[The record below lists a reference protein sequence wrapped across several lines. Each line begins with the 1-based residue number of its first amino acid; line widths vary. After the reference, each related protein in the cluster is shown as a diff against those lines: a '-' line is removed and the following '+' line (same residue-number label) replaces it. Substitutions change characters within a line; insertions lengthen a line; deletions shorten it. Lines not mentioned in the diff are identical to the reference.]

1 MKIKSFLIMTGLLLC
16 GSAMAQD
23 LTIVE
28 DLASYTGTDAT
39 VFSKADGNVY
49 KYNSMGQ
56 YEKYGVYE
64 VVDFAAPQVTEVEYI
79 TNAANSELFIPD
91 YRPKSNTRVF
101 ATVEIASTTGGRAP
115 VFGTRDYTGSW
126 PNAFYFETVNDSKV
140 HAKLVNEDDFATDG
154 TPYVGV
160 KSVFDLNGSTGQSNV
175 YVNGNTIASATWTK
189 WADDYDYKYF
199 LSFFSVNQ
207 NNTDLRWRSYQPEN
221 MKLYGAK
228 IYEGNTL
235 VMDLVP
241 VVTSDGKGG
250 LKDRLTGSVYTNG
263 RGTISASGSYSVAD
277 ASKGVATYEDKLVY
291 NTADNNMYRWNGS
304 AWENQGLGLQEISDT
319 KYYKF
324 YDNSTDTWNWSY
336 PGSAYDGTFAG
347 YKTDVSATYGS
358 RANHNDAQIGAGGH
372 EPLQY
377 NMTCFESGANYRLS
391 FDFTTGGFSSWS
403 GSVYSL
409 PLYLY
414 AGNYGSVGDWGYL
427 SEHIGDANTW
437 AYVQVPF
444 NAQSDWHI
452 ARNFTATGDK
462 ASFIFP
468 FGAVSDGGDGFKF
481 WFDNIYI
488 QKYLYPAT
496 YPAIS
501 LTSAIE
507 ALIAEADAFDSSNTT
522 PALSTTLTTAR
533 NEADAHKNDADLSK
547 QKDVLDALQKA
558 LDNAKAV
565 DITILRQTIAIVEP
579 MGIDV
584 TAANDFLANG
594 TSNAALI
601 PIINALRQARQFKAK
616 GEHITFTGTEPV
628 VGETYYLY
636 NVGQKR
642 FLCGAAD
649 GGHQIALDFIGEAV
663 TVENNSNGGYQLK
676 NSFHDKWINHWAG
689 TGYLD
694 CGENRTEGVWYFIAV
709 GGNKYSISSAETND
723 GATLLGYNAPAV
735 PTYGL
740 GALDA
745 TNDWAQTLNSNCSD
759 ANNANNQWMFVSKA
773 ERDALLATATE
784 ANGID
789 ASYYIKDAKF
799 DRNHNQ
805 QSSWTF
811 DGVSVPSGE
820 WEDMTCDAWDK
831 GNIKVYQEL
840 TGLKPGKY
848 KVSVQGL
855 YRHLVH
861 NSEYPLAIAGTN
873 KTDGAVVYGTNG
885 AGETKTAYLK
895 TIADMVDNI
904 PGMGQPVEVAGVKH
918 YIPCDSRYYKYRLT
932 YNGYQY
938 WFHNGLNWS
947 TTDDYVVVG
956 DDGKL
961 TIGVEKTSTD
971 SGEYLLLDNFRLTY
985 YGPVSKEITLTNG
998 YATFSA
1004 AESYKVTTGGV
1015 NAYKVTEKKNS
1026 YVILTAIE
1034 DIPANTGV
1042 VLYGEGAAKAELEQV
1057 GETTADVSGN
1067 MMKPNV
1073 TASVLSQESDGC
1085 KNYLLACDSNDSSVC
1100 VFRPSSGKGTL
1111 AAGRAYLALPI
1122 ESSGVKYYI
1131 GFDDDD
1137 ATAISLTPN
1146 PSPVGEGSIYNLA
1159 GQRLEKMQKG
1169 VNIVNGKKILK

>member
-1 MKIKSFLIMTGLLLC
+1 MKIKSFIILTGLLLC
-16 GSAMAQD
+16 SSAKAQD

-64 VVDFAAPQVTEVEYI
+64 VVDFEAPQVTEVEYI
-79 TNAANSELFIPD
+79 TNAANSDLIIPD

-101 ATVEIASTTGGRAP
+101 ATVEIASTANDRKG
-115 VFGTRDYTGSW
+115 VFGTREYNSGW
-126 PNAFYFETVNDSKV
+126 PNAFYFETVSDNKV
-140 HAKLVNEDDFATDG
+140 HAKLGNEADVATDG
-154 TPYVGV
+154 TPFVGV

-189 WADDYDYKYF
+189 WADGYDYKYF
-199 LSFFSVNQ
+199 LTFFAVRQ
-207 NNTDLRWRSYQPEN
+207 NNVECYNWQPEG

-228 IYEGNTL
+228 IYEGSTL

-241 VVTSDGKGG
+241 VVTSAGKGG

-263 RGTISASGSYSVAD
+263 NGTISASGSYSVA
-277 ASKGVATYEDKLVY
+277 AANKGVATYEGKLVY

-304 AWENQGLGLQEISDT
+304 AWENKGTGLAEISDT

-324 YDNSTDTWNWSY
+324 YDNSTDAWNWFY
-336 PGSAYDGTFAG
+336 PSATYDATFAG
-347 YKTDVSATYGS
+347 YKTDAGE

-377 NMTCFESGANYRLS
+377 NLTCFESGADYRLS
-391 FDFTTGGFSSWS
+391 FDFTTDGFSSWS

-427 SEHIGDANTW
+427 SDHIGDANTW

-462 ASFIFP
+462 ASFIFQ
-468 FGAVSDGGDGFKF
+468 FGAVTDGGTGFKF

-507 ALIAEADAFDSSNTT
+507 ALIAEANAWTATMTT
-522 PALSTTLTTAR
+522 DNYWTELSTAKANAETYKA
-533 NEADAHKNDADLSK
+533 DADLTK
-547 QKDVLDALQKA
+547 QKEVLDALQA
-558 LDNAKAV
+558 AIDHVNAVGDITHLRPTITLAKA
-565 DITILRQTIAIVEP
+565 E
-579 MGIDV
+579 GID
-584 TAANDFLANG
+584 TSEAETFASSG
-594 TSNAALI
+594 TTSGVPVL
-601 PIINALRQARQFKAK
+601 NALRVARQVKAK
-616 GEHITFTGTEPV
+616 GHHDAFTGAEPTI
-628 VGETYYLY
+628 GEIYYLY
-636 NVGQKR
+636 NVGQGL
-642 FLCGAAD
+642 FLCPSLVGAHELALGFAGDPLTLEEHPEGGYRFKGTIRD
-649 GGHQIALDFIGEAV
+649 GRYVGHQWGSQGFFD
-663 TVENNSNGGYQLK
+663 GYDYEVAQ
-676 NSFHDKWINHWAG
+676 
-689 TGYLD
+689 
-694 CGENRTEGVWYFIAV
+694 RWYFFPVEGQTNVYNISKADNTNN
-709 GGNKYSISSAETND
+709 GN
-723 GATLLGYNAPAV
+723 LLGYAPEAT
-735 PTYGL
+735 PTYGI
-740 GALDA
+740 GESDSSQDWGMRVCHNRSGVDDA
-745 TNDWAQTLNSNCSD
+745 K
-759 ANNANNQWMFVSKA
+759 NQWMFVTKA
-773 ERDALLATATE
+773 ERDALLAAATQTE
-784 ANGID
+784 GVD
-789 ASYYIKDAKF
+789 ATYYIVDPAFDHNHALQSVWTSSNGSNLDVWGDWIQYAPADANLWIA
-799 DRNHNQ
+799 DA
-805 QSSWTF
+805 
-811 DGVSVPSGE
+811 DVSVS
-820 WEDMTCDAWDK
+820 
-831 GNIKVYQEL
+831 QEI
-840 TGLKPGKY
+840 TGLKPGLY
-848 KVSVQGL
+848 GVSVQ
-855 YRHLVH
+855 
-861 NSEYPLAIAGTN
+861 S
-873 KTDGAVVYGTNG
+873 VYMHPSDFSASNAELFATNG
-885 AGETKTAYLK
+885 NGETFSQ
-895 TIADMVDNI
+895 TIAARLAALDQV
-904 PGMGQPVEVAGVKH
+904 PGMGVQKTEGWLPAANRYINYWDGDGRNGAAYYFH
-918 YIPCDSRYYKYRLT
+918 Y
-932 YNGYQY
+932 GQY
-938 WFHNGLNWS
+938 WNEVKDVL
-947 TTDDYVVVG
+947 VG

-961 TIGVEKTSTD
+961 TIGVKKNAVV
-971 SGEYLLLDNFRLTY
+971 SGDVFVTDNFRLTY
-985 YGPVSKEITLTNG
+985 YGPLTKEVNLTNG

-1004 AESYKVTTGGV
+1004 AESYKVTTEGV
-1015 NAYKVTEKKNS
+1015 SAYKVTEKKNS

-1085 KNYLLACDSNDSSVC
+1085 KNYLLALDPNDSSVC
-1100 VFRPSSGKGTL
+1100 VFRPTSGSGTL

>member
-1 MKIKSFLIMTGLLLC
+1 MKKVLLFFF
-16 GSAMAQD
+16 GIFVSMFASAQE
-23 LTIVE
+23 LTIID
-28 DLASYTGTDAT
+28 DLATYTGTDAT
-39 VFSKADGNVY
+39 VFSKADGKVY

-56 YEKYGVYE
+56 YELYGVYE
-64 VVDFAAPQVTEVEYI
+64 VVDFSAPQATEVEYI

-91 YRPKSNTRVF
+91 YRPKTNTRVF
-101 ATVEIASTTGGRAP
+101 ATVEIASTTNGRSP
-115 VFGTRDYTGSW
+115 VFGTREYNNGW
-126 PNAFYFETVNDSKV
+126 PNAFYFETVSDNKV
-140 HAKLVNEDDFATDG
+140 HAKLANEGDFATDG
-154 TPYVGV
+154 TTYVGV

-175 YVNGNTIASATWTK
+175 YVDGKTIASATWTK

-207 NNTDLRWRSYQPEN
+207 NNTDLSWRSWQPAG

-228 IYEGNTL
+228 IYEGSTL

-241 VVTSDGKGG
+241 VVTSAGKGG

-263 RGTISASGSYSVAD
+263 RGTISASGSYSVA
-277 ASKGVATYEDKLVY
+277 AANKGVATFEGKLVY

-304 AWENQGLGLQEISDT
+304 AWVNQGLGLQEISDT

-324 YDNSTDTWNWSY
+324 YDNSTDTWNWFY
-336 PGSAYDGTFAG
+336 PGATYDATFAG

-358 RANHNDAQIGAGGH
+358 RANHNEAQIGAGGH

-377 NMTCFESGANYRLS
+377 NLTGFENGANYRLS
-391 FDFTTGGFSSWS
+391 FDFTTGGFSTWDTS

-414 AGNYGSVGDWGYL
+414 AGNYGSVGSWGYL

-462 ASFIFP
+462 ASFIFQ
-468 FGAVSDGGDGFKF
+468 FGAVTDGGDGFKF

-501 LTSAIE
+501 LTSAIQ
-507 ALIAEADAFDSSNTT
+507 ALIDEADAFDGSNTT
-522 PALSTTLTTAR
+522 TALTTALTTAR
-533 NEADAHKNDADLSK
+533 NNADAHKSDADLSK
-547 QKDVLDALQKA
+547 QKEVFDALQEA

-565 DITILRQTIAIVEP
+565 DVTILRQTIAIVEP

-584 TAANDFLANG
+584 TAANDFLTAG
-594 TSNAALI
+594 TSNAQLI
-601 PIINALRQARQFKAK
+601 PVLNALRQARQFKAK
-616 GEHITFTGTEPV
+616 GEHAVFTGSTPA

-642 FLCGAAD
+642 FLCGAAQD
-649 GGHQIALDFIGEAV
+649 GHQIALDFIGEAV

-676 NSFHDKWINHWAG
+676 NSFHDKWINHWSG

-709 GGNKYSISSAETND
+709 EGNKYSISSAETND

-735 PTYGL
+735 PPYGI

-759 ANNANNQWMFVSKA
+759 ANNVNNQWIFVSKA

-811 DGVSVPSGE
+811 DGVSVPGGE

-831 GNIKVYQEL
+831 GNVKVYQAL
-840 TGLKPGKY
+840 TGLKPGLY

-855 YRHLVH
+855 YRHVVH

-918 YIPCDSRYYKYRLT
+918 YIPCDSRFYKYGLT

-947 TTDDYVVVG
+947 TTDDFIVVG
-956 DDGKL
+956 EDGTL

-971 SGEYLLLDNFRLTY
+971 TGEYLLLDNFRLTY
-985 YGPVSKEITLTNG
+985 YGPEEKTVNLTLG

-1004 AESYKVTTGGV
+1004 STPYTIDGTAVK
-1015 NAYKVTEKKNS
+1015 AYKAIAKNGN
-1026 YVILTAIE
+1026 YVKMEEMA

-1042 VLYGEGAAKAELEQV
+1042 VLYGEGQTSVTLKPAASASS
-1057 GETTADVSGN
+1057 DVSN
-1067 MMKPNV
+1067 NLLKPNV
-1073 TASVLSQESDGC
+1073 AASTLPATDGGNT
-1085 KNYLLACDSNDSSVC
+1085 NYILVKEGEKI
-1100 VFRPSSGKGTL
+1100 VFAPTTGSGTL
-1111 AAGRAYLALPI
+1111 KANRAYLQLPTDGTAKYFI
-1122 ESSGVKYYI
+1122 SFGDETGINNDLTVKNEN
-1131 GFDDDD
+1131 
-1137 ATAISLTPN
+1137 AA
-1146 PSPVGEGSIYNLA
+1146 PVYNLQ
-1159 GQRLEKMQKG
+1159 GQRVAAPTKG
-1169 VNIVNGKKILK
+1169 VFIQNGKKVVKK

>member
-1 MKIKSFLIMTGLLLC
+1 MKIKSLLILTGLLLC

-23 LTIVE
+23 LTVID

-79 TNAANSELFIPD
+79 TNAANSDLFIPD

-101 ATVEIASTTGGRAP
+101 ATVEIASTAGGRTG
-115 VFGTRDYTGSW
+115 VFGTREYSSGW
-126 PNAFYFETVNDSKV
+126 PNAFYFETVSDSKV
-140 HAKLVNEDDFATDG
+140 HAKPGNEDDFTTDG
-154 TPYVGV
+154 TPFVGV
-160 KSVFDLNGSTGQSNV
+160 KSVFDLNGTTGQSNV
-175 YVNGNTIASATWTK
+175 YVNGNTIASNTWTK
-189 WADDYDYKYF
+189 WADGYDYKYF
-199 LSFFSVNQ
+199 LTFFAVRQ
-207 NNTDLRWRSYQPEN
+207 NNTQCYNWQPAN

-228 IYEGNTL
+228 IYEGSTL

-241 VVTSDGKGG
+241 VVTSAGKGG

-263 RGTISASGSYSVAD
+263 NGTISASGSYSVAD
-277 ASKGVATYEDKLVY
+277 ANKGVATYEGKLVY

-304 AWENQGLGLQEISDT
+304 AWVNQGTGLAEISDT

-324 YDNSTDTWNWSY
+324 YDNDAAAWNWFY
-336 PGSAYDGTFAG
+336 PSATYDGTFAG

-358 RANHNDAQIGAGGH
+358 RANHNDAQIGAGGY

-377 NMTCFESGANYRLS
+377 NLTCFESGANYRLS

-414 AGNYGSVGDWGYL
+414 AGNYGNVGSWGYL
-427 SEHIGDANTW
+427 SEHIGDAYTW

-462 ASFIFP
+462 ASFIFQ
-468 FGAVSDGGDGFKF
+468 FGAVTDGGDGFKF

-522 PALSTTLTTAR
+522 TALSTALTTAR

-547 QKDVLDALQKA
+547 QKDVLDALQEA
-558 LDNAKAV
+558 LDNAKDV
-565 DITILRQTIAIVEP
+565 DVTALRQTIAIVEP

-594 TSNAALI
+594 TSKAEFI
-601 PIINALRQARQFKAK
+601 PVINALRQARQFKAN
-616 GEHITFTGTEPV
+616 GEHAAFTGTAPV
-628 VGETYYLY
+628 VGGTYYLY

-642 FLCGAAD
+642 FLCGAAAD
-649 GGHQIALDFIGEAV
+649 GHQIALDFIGEAV

-676 NSFHDKWINHWAG
+676 NSFHDMWINHWAG

-709 GGNKYSISSAETND
+709 GDNKYSVSSAETND
-723 GATLLGYNAPAV
+723 DATLLGYNAPTV
-735 PTYGL
+735 PTYGI

-799 DRNHNQ
+799 DRKHNQ

-811 DGVSVPSGE
+811 DGVSEPSGE
-820 WEDMTCDAWDK
+820 WEDMTCDAWNQ

-904 PGMGQPVEVAGVKH
+904 PGMGQPVEVGGVKH
-918 YIPCDSRYYKYRLT
+918 WIPCDSRYYKYGLT
-932 YNGYQY
+932 YNGSQN

-947 TTDDYVVVG
+947 TTDDYVIVG

-985 YGPVSKEITLTNG
+985 YGPLTKEVNLTNG

-1004 AESYKVTTGGV
+1004 AESYKVTTEGV
-1015 NAYKVTEKKNS
+1015 SAYKVTEKKNN
-1026 YVILTAIE
+1026 YVILSAIE
-1034 DIPANTGV
+1034 DIPANT
-1042 VLYGEGAAKAELEQV
+1042 
-1057 GETTADVSGN
+1057 DVTGN
-1067 MMKPNV
+1067 MMKPHV
-1073 TASVLSQESDGC
+1073 TPSVLPKESDGC
-1085 KNYLLACDSNDSSVC
+1085 KNYLLALDPDDSNVC
-1100 VFRPSSGKGTL
+1100 VFRPSSGNGTL
-1111 AAGRAYLALPI
+1111 AAGRAYLPLPI
-1122 ESSGVKYYI
+1122 ESSGVKYFV
-1131 GFDDDD
+1131 GFEDDD
-1137 ATAISLTPN
+1137 ATAISLTTN